1 MMMIMTVMMMAITPR
16 MEARLLPLCLTHIV
30 HARRLRTKP
39 GQAADARAKTGE
51 AATSRSRRC
60 SCVREN

>member
-1 MMMIMTVMMMAITPR
+1 MIMIMTVMMMAITPR

-39 GQAADARAKTGE
+39 RASSGRQSE
-51 AATSRSRRC
+51 DRRSC
-60 SCVREN
+60 DF